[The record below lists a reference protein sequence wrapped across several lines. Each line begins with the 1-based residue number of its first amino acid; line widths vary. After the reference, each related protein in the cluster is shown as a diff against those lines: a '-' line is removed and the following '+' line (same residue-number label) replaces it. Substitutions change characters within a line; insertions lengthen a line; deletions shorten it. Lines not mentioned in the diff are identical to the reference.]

1 MHLPIRLPHLT
12 AVLLLAATPSF
23 SAAESPMPEPI
34 APAVIGR
41 PLDQIRP
48 VRPARPKPVA
58 KKVERPKPAVASKKQ
73 APKRTAARPAA
84 APAVASIVPAPL
96 PAQPVAVQ
104 RVEPRTVAAVRQ
116 APRIVTRQFGP
127 GNYFGNGDKKLV
139 HDYYA
144 THPLSKPVASWK
156 VGEPIP
162 PKAALTG
169 VPDGLRTALP
179 ALPPGH
185 QYVQV
190 DGEVVLV
197 AVQSR
202 TVVDGISRAGR

>member
-48 VRPARPKPVA
+48 VRPARQKPVA
-58 KKVERPKPAVASKKQ
+58 NKASRPKPAVASRKA
-73 APKRTAARPAA
+73 APKRTAARPAT
-84 APAVASIVPAPL
+84 APAVAGTVPAQQT
-96 PAQPVAVQ
+96 ARPVAVQ
-104 RVEPRTVAAVRQ
+104 RVEPRTVAALPQ

-127 GNYFGNGDKKLV
+127 GNYFSRDDKKLV

-144 THPLSKPVASWK
+144 THPLSEPVTSWK
-156 VGEPIP
+156 VGERIP

-169 VPDGLRTALP
+169 VPDGLRAALP

-202 TVVDGISRAGR
+202 TVVDGISRAVR